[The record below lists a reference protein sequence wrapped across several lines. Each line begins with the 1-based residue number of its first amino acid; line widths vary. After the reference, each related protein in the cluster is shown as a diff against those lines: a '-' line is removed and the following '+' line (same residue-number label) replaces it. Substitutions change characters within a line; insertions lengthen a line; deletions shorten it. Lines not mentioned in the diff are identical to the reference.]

1 MKRPGRRPLSETTDI
16 VADERMAFMD
26 AIDLFMLVAPLVML
40 VAVGGVRVGAKL
52 GLPALLLFLLV
63 GLLLGEA
70 GIGLQ
75 FDDAVIAQGLGYA
88 ALTLILA
95 EGGFSTKW
103 EDIRPTLGLSVVL
116 ATVGVVITIGLMTV
130 IGHYALGLPLL
141 LALLFGAVNA
151 GTDAA
156 AVFSVLRG
164 IPVPARVRSV
174 LEGESGLNDAP
185 TVLIVT
191 AATAVAV
198 GEQQAAG
205 LPSVAVMIA
214 LQLLGGIGLGAGL
227 GMLGVFV
234 LRRFALPAAGLYPI
248 AALAWAVLSYGV
260 AIQVNLSG
268 FAAVYICAMVLGNG
282 RLPHRHAT
290 QSFAEGT
297 GWLAQI
303 GLFVM
308 LGMLATPTRITWDVV
323 AMGVL
328 AGLFLTFV
336 IRPVAVVACSV
347 WFRIPWREQAFLS
360 WAGLRGAVP
369 IILATVPMAAQMDN
383 AERLFDIVFVFVVAY
398 TAIQAPSLP
407 WVAKRLR
414 LVEDRSWTAVE
425 IEPAPMDEQRADLFK
440 VVLREDSPLTGV
452 PIHGLTLPA
461 NTDIS
466 LIFREGAAFTPHPE
480 TLLQRF
486 DELLVIAPA
495 EQEKAVQR
503 YFKDLTSDN
512 P

>member
-1 MKRPGRRPLSETTDI
+1 
-16 VADERMAFMD
+16 MD
-26 AIDLFMLVAPLVML
+26 VINFFMLVAPLVML
-40 VAVGGVRVGAKL
+40 VAIGGVRVGTRL

-63 GLLLGEA
+63 GIILGES
-70 GIGLQ
+70 GFGLE
-75 FDDAVIAQGLGYA
+75 FDDAIIAQGLGYA

-95 EGGFSTKW
+95 EGGLSTKW

-116 ATVGVVITIGLMTV
+116 ATVGVVVTIGLMTV
-130 IGHYALGLPLL
+130 IGHYALGLPLI

-164 IPVPARVRSV
+164 IPLPVRVRSA

-191 AATAVAV
+191 AATAAAV
-198 GEQQAAG
+198 GEPQPG
-205 LPSVAVMIA
+205 GIPGVALMIVA
-214 LQLLGGIGLGAGL
+214 QLVGGILLGATLGA
-227 GMLGVFV
+227 LGVFV
-234 LRRFALPAAGLYPI
+234 LRRFALPAAGLYPL
-248 AALAWAVLSYGV
+248 AALAWAVLAYGV
-260 AIQVNLSG
+260 ATQISVSG

-308 LGMLATPTRITWDVV
+308 LGLLASPSRITLDVV
-323 AMGVL
+323 LLGLV

-336 IRPVAVVACSV
+336 VRPLAVMLCAV
-347 WFRIPWREQAFLS
+347 WFRVPWREQAFLS

-369 IILATVPMAAQMDN
+369 IILATVPMAAQMDD
-383 AERLFDIVFVFVVAY
+383 AGRLFDVVLVFVIAY

-407 WVAKRLR
+407 WVAKKLG
-414 LVEDRSWTAVE
+414 LAEDSPATAVTF
-425 IEPAPMDEQRADLFK
+425 EPAPMDEQRADLFK
-440 VVLREDSPLTGV
+440 VKLTGKCSLEGM
-452 PIHGLTLPA
+452 PLEGLALPE
-461 NTDIS
+461 NTDVS
-466 LIFREGAAFTPHPE
+466 LVIRSGDAFVPDGE
-480 TLLQRF
+480 TVLQRH
-486 DELLVIAPA
+486 DELIVVAPA
-495 EQEKAVQR
+495 DHREAVEA
-503 YFKDLTSDN
+503 YFRRLRIQDGEADET
-512 P
+512 

>member
-1 MKRPGRRPLSETTDI
+1 MPSMELI
-16 VADERMAFMD
+16 N
-26 AIDLFMLVAPLVML
+26 LFMLIAPLVML
-40 VAVGGVRVGAKL
+40 VAIGGVRVGTKL

-63 GLLLGEA
+63 GIILGES
-70 GIGLQ
+70 GFGLQ

-95 EGGFSTKW
+95 EGGLSTKW
-103 EDIRPTLGLSVVL
+103 ENIRPTIGLSVVL
-116 ATVGVVITIGLMTV
+116 ASVGVVITIGLMTV
-130 IGHYALGLPLL
+130 IGHYALGLPLI

-164 IPVPARVRSV
+164 IPLPARVRSA

-185 TVLIVT
+185 TVLIVA
-191 AATAVAV
+191 AATAAAV
-198 GEQQAAG
+198 GEPQPG
-205 LPSVAVMIA
+205 GVPGVAVMIVA
-214 LQLLGGIGLGAGL
+214 QLVGGIALGAAL
-227 GMLGVFV
+227 GAAGVFV

-260 AIQVNLSG
+260 ATQISVSG

-290 QSFAEGT
+290 QSFAEGA

-308 LGMLATPTRITWDVV
+308 LGMLASPSRITWDIILL
-323 AMGVL
+323 GL
-328 AGLFLTFV
+328 LGGLFLTFV
-336 IRPVAVVACSV
+336 VRPLAVVLCAV
-347 WFRIPWREQAFLS
+347 WFRVPWREQAFLS

-369 IILATVPMAAQMDN
+369 IILATVPMAADMDD
-383 AERLFDIVFVFVVAY
+383 ADRLFDVVLVFVIAY
-398 TAIQAPSLP
+398 TAIQAPTLP
-407 WVAKRLR
+407 WVARKLG
-414 LVEDRSWTAVE
+414 LVEDPACTAVD

-440 VVLREDSPLTGV
+440 VVLTEESRLTGASLRELQM
-452 PIHGLTLPA
+452 PK

-466 LIFREGAAFTPHPE
+466 LVIREDSAFVPGGGTV
-480 TLLQRF
+480 LRRG

-495 EQEKAVQR
+495 EDEDAVQDFFR
-503 YFKDLTSDN
+503 RVTSEESEG
-512 P
+512 

>member
-1 MKRPGRRPLSETTDI
+1 MWS
-16 VADERMAFMD
+16 MD
-26 AIDLFMLVAPLVML
+26 VINLFMLIAPLVML
-40 VAVGGVRVGAKL
+40 VAIGGVRVGSKL

-63 GLLLGEA
+63 GIILGEA

-95 EGGFSTKW
+95 EGGLSTKW
-103 EDIRPTLGLSVVL
+103 EDIRPTLGLSIVL
-116 ATVGVVITIGLMTV
+116 ATVGVVVTIALMTV
-130 IGHYALGLPLL
+130 IGHYALGLPLI

-164 IPVPARVRSV
+164 IPLPARVRSA

-198 GEQQAAG
+198 GEQQAG
-205 LPSVAVMIA
+205 GVPGVAVMIA
-214 LQLLGGIGLGAGL
+214 AQLLGGIALGVALGA
-227 GMLGVFV
+227 LGVFV

-260 AIQVNLSG
+260 ATQINVSG

-308 LGMLATPTRITWDVV
+308 LGMLATPTRITWDVI
-323 AMGVL
+323 AIGLL

-336 IRPVAVVACSV
+336 IRPIAVMLCAV

-383 AERLFDIVFVFVVAY
+383 AERLFDIVFVFVIAY

-407 WVAKRLR
+407 WVAKQLK
-414 LVEDRSWTAVE
+414 LVEDRACAAVE

-440 VVLREDSPLTGV
+440 VVLTEESSLTGFA
-452 PIHGLTLPA
+452 LRDLQLPE

-466 LIFREGAAFTPHPE
+466 LVFREGTCFAPDGQDV
-480 TLLQRF
+480 LQRH
-486 DELLVIAPA
+486 DELLVIAPV
-495 EQEKAVQR
+495 EQEELVQR
-503 YFKDLTSDN
+503 YFQKLTSHD
-512 P
+512 PGTGEA

>member
-1 MKRPGRRPLSETTDI
+1 
-16 VADERMAFMD
+16 MD
-26 AIDLFMLVAPLVML
+26 TINLFMLIAPAVML
-40 VAVGGVRVGAKL
+40 VAIGGVRVGSKL

-63 GLLLGEA
+63 GIVLGEA

-88 ALTLILA
+88 ALALILA
-95 EGGFSTKW
+95 EGGLSTKW
-103 EDIRPTLGLSVVL
+103 EDIRPTLGFSIVL
-116 ATVGVVITIGLMTV
+116 ATVGVIITIGLMTV
-130 IGHYALGLPLL
+130 IGHWALGLPLTL
-141 LALLFGAVNA
+141 GLLFGAVNA

-164 IPVPARVRSV
+164 IPLPARVRSA

-198 GEQQAAG
+198 GESQ
-205 LPSVAVMIA
+205 P
-214 LQLLGGIGLGAGL
+214 GGIPGVALMITGQLIGGILLGAGL
-227 GMLGVFV
+227 GALGVFV
-234 LRRFALPAAGLYPI
+234 LRRFALPAAGLYPL

-260 AIQVNLSG
+260 ATQINVSG

-308 LGMLATPTRITWDVV
+308 LGMLATPSRITWDIVII
-323 AMGVL
+323 GVL
-328 AGLFLTFV
+328 AGLFLTFI
-336 IRPVAVVACSV
+336 IRPIAVVLCAV

-369 IILATVPMAAQMDN
+369 IILATVPMAADIEG
-383 AERLFDIVFVFVVAY
+383 AERLFDIVFVFVIAY

-407 WVAKRLR
+407 WLARKLK
-414 LVEDRSWTAVE
+414 LVEDPACAAVE

-440 VVLREDSPLTGV
+440 VVLTEGSSLIGT
-452 PIHGLTLPA
+452 TLRNLRLPK

-466 LIFREGAAFTPHPE
+466 LIFRDGNSFTPQEE
-480 TLLQRF
+480 TSLQRY

-495 EQEKAVQR
+495 EQEKTVQR
-503 YFKDLTSDN
+503 YFQELTSSDDDATDN
-512 P
+512 S

>member
-1 MKRPGRRPLSETTDI
+1 
-16 VADERMAFMD
+16 MD
-26 AIDLFMLVAPLVML
+26 VINLFMLLAPLVML
-40 VAVGGVRVGAKL
+40 VAIGGVRVGTRL

-63 GLLLGEA
+63 GIILGES
-70 GIGLQ
+70 GFGLD

-95 EGGFSTKW
+95 EGGLSTKW
-103 EDIRPTLGLSVVL
+103 EDIRPTLGLATVL
-116 ATVGVVITIGLMTV
+116 ATLGVVVTIALMTV
-130 IGHYALGLPLL
+130 IGHYALGFPLL

-164 IPVPARVRSV
+164 IPLPARVRST

-198 GEQQAAG
+198 GEPQPG
-205 LPSVAVMIA
+205 GVPGVAIMIA
-214 LQLLGGIGLGAGL
+214 AQLIGGIVLGAAL
-227 GMLGVFV
+227 GALGVFI

-248 AALAWAVLSYGV
+248 AALAWAILSYGV
-260 AIQVNLSG
+260 ATQISVSG
-268 FAAVYICAMVLGNG
+268 FAAIYICAMVLGNG
-282 RLPHRHAT
+282 HLPHRHAT

-308 LGMLATPTRITWDVV
+308 LGMLATPSRITWDIV
-323 AMGVL
+323 ALGLV

-336 IRPVAVVACSV
+336 VRPVAVMLCTV
-347 WFRIPWREQAFLS
+347 WFRMPWREQAFLS

-369 IILATVPMAAQMDN
+369 IILATVPMAAEMND
-383 AERLFDIVFVFVVAY
+383 AERLFDVVLVFVIAY

-407 WVAKRLR
+407 WVAKWLG
-414 LVEDRSWTAVE
+414 LVRDPAAAAVTF
-425 IEPAPMDEQRADLFK
+425 EPAPMDEQRADLFK
-440 VVLREDSPLTGV
+440 VRITEESSLAGTTMRQLQ
-452 PIHGLTLPA
+452 LPK
-461 NTDIS
+461 NTNIS
-466 LIFREGAAFTPHPE
+466 LVIRSGKAFAPDEE
-480 TLLQRF
+480 TMLQHR
-486 DELLVIAPA
+486 DELLVVAPS
-495 EQEKAVQR
+495 ERREVVESYLRKLSTQNRDPDEH
-503 YFKDLTSDN
+503 
-512 P
+512 